1 MELETRQTCY
11 YEHCKKLVFTS
22 FGITTQA
29 IYILF
34 KLNHDKHDH
43 HHDDHHHDDND
54 NDNHTHYEWEWPVV
68 FIPSYI
74 TFGTLMA
81 YGLCWNVKKCVTKK
95 TEETTTLNDGLVRV
109 NTSLATS
116 DV

>member
-1 MELETRQTCY
+1 MELETRQKCY

-22 FGITTQA
+22 FGVTLQS

-34 KLNHDKHDH
+34 KLNHDKQDYHD
-43 HHDDHHHDDND
+43 
-54 NDNHTHYEWEWPVV
+54 DNHTHYEWKWSVV